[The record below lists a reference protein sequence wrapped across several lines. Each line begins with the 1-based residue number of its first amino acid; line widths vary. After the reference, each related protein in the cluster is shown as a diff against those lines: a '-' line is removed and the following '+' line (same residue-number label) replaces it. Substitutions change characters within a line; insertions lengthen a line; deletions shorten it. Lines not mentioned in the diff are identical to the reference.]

1 MRSFY
6 VCFLQEIL
14 LQKCLK
20 NHAKNQGYYTLYI
33 LPSSLSENIMA
44 MFQEPGTRTALNI
57 LKNSYKNNA
66 AFILALFEDT
76 HLKQKIRLICFDV
89 EDLHQEY
96 ILVHKMH
103 EEKQFKRF
111 QSDRSCGKLCLGT
124 ASAMMT
130 RLISR
135 SIVSELKIGKDPAGD
150 STLIKLHW
158 NFLLDLCGN
167 RLWSQA
173 FFSMCFPWNMAMIF
187 AESDEDS
194 TG

>member
-1 MRSFY
+1 
-6 VCFLQEIL
+6 
-14 LQKCLK
+14 
-20 NHAKNQGYYTLYI
+20 
-33 LPSSLSENIMA
+33 MA

-150 STLIKLHW
+150 IAHSS
-158 NFLLDLCGN
+158 NFIGISCWTFVEIDYGH
-167 RLWSQA
+167 RRSSQCV
-173 FFSMCFPWNMAMIF
+173 SHGTWP
-187 AESDEDS
+187 
-194 TG
+194 